1 MNVLTLD
8 LATRT
13 GWANALCGFV
23 RSGYRDFPEEKGE
36 APGTRFVRFRNWLRE
51 MVDTET
57 PPELVVIEKPLIGT
71 MKNADVARIAFGFA
85 AITEEVCARY
95 GVRFYAI
102 HNATI
107 KKHATRSGNAD
118 KRRMICAAN
127 RLFEKRIGREVID
140 NNEADALCVMAW
152 VEDGMPEDPPKPR
165 KPRKKKL
172 HAPDAS
178 GT

>member
-1 MNVLTLD
+1 MNVLALD

-13 GWANALCGFV
+13 GWADALCGSV
-23 RSGYRDFPEEKGE
+23 RSGYRDFPEVKGE

-85 AITEEVCARY
+85 AITEEVCARF

-102 HNATI
+102 HNATV
-107 KKHATRSGNAD
+107 KKHATGSGNAD
-118 KRRMICAAN
+118 KRRMTAAAN
-127 RLFEKRIGREVID
+127 TQFEAKIGREIID
-140 NNEADALCVMAW
+140 NNEADALCVLAW
-152 VEDGMPEDPPKPR
+152 VEDGMPEATPAPR

-172 HAPDAS
+172 HAPNAG